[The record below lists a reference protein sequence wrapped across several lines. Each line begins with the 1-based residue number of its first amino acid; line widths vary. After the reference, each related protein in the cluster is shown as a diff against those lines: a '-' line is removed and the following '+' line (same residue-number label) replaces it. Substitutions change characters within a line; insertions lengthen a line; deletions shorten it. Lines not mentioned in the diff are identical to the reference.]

1 MIPKLD
7 YYKEKWGVRSDASIK
22 PGLTAIT
29 EALQLVGNPQENL
42 SAVHVA
48 GTNGKGSTITFI
60 EHISKAHGL
69 STATFMSPCIEDVHD
84 QIQLDEQPITSE
96 EMDAV
101 FKIMADAG
109 LDGKLTDFELLTVA
123 AFLAFER
130 FEPDITIIECGM
142 GGRFD
147 STNVVKP
154 IVSVVPSIALEHT
167 NFLGSTIESIA
178 MHKSGIIKEGK
189 PVVTGVLPT
198 EAMEIFKQEAEKLC
212 SPLLVYNENYTVIE
226 ENSKEIY
233 MANDVRIPN
242 LTRTMPGLHQRSNM
256 ALAITAF
263 NIFAQVNGVKTN
275 VEAFRNGV
283 QSAQLACRFELLA
296 PKLYIDGAH
305 NPASAKSL
313 VDAIQEQFPNEPIHF
328 IVGMLGDKDIRGVL
342 AELEKVGT
350 TFTFVDVANDRA
362 MAANE
367 IMKMSNTVNKSTTY
381 DILTTVQQKLL
392 LNEVIIMTGSL
403 YLLAKWR
410 KILHETFN

>member
-7 YYKEKWGVRSDASIK
+7 YYKKKWEVRSDASIK

-29 EALQLVGNPQENL
+29 EALKLVGNPQENL

-48 GTNGKGSTITFI
+48 GTNGKGSTVTFI

-84 QIQLDEQPITSE
+84 QIQLNEQPITPE

-101 FKIMADAG
+101 FSIMADAG

-130 FEPDITIIECGM
+130 FAPDITIIECGM

-147 STNVVKP
+147 STNVVAP

-178 MHKSGIIKEGK
+178 MHKAGIIKEGK
-189 PVVTGVLPT
+189 PVVTGALPT
-198 EAMEIFKQEAEKLC
+198 EAMKIFTQEAEKLR
-212 SPLLVYNENYTVIE
+212 SPLLVYNENFIVIE

-263 NIFAQVNGVKTN
+263 NIFAQINGVKTS
-275 VEAFRNGV
+275 VEALRNGI
-283 QSAQLACRFELLA
+283 QSAQLACRFERLA

-313 VDAIQEQFPNEPIHF
+313 VNAIKEQFPNEPIHF
-328 IVGMLGDKDIRGVL
+328 IVGMLGDKDIQGVL

-350 TFTFVDVANDRA
+350 TFTFVDLVNDRA
-362 MAANE
+362 MAADE
-367 IMKMSNTVNKSTTY
+367 IMKISNAVNKSTTY